1 MLSIDDDWEKYLEST
16 YNNEIIKKDNGIIQ
30 DEGEPTKIPK
40 CSDIYI
46 STKTKISYLTYPV
59 DLKDVF
65 WKIPI
70 LEYHIPQ
77 VGILKKQMKMN
88 STTQHD
94 LDIINQK
101 LESEKCIDQNIIN
114 SINNPT
120 GRIKFRDIRKISI
133 GLSKKDILSY
143 KCKKKSAFYNCF
155 VLVLRVVYNGIFK
168 EVNVK
173 VFNTGKLEIPG
184 IQKDDLLDIALDLLI
199 KILSPIADI
208 PDLRYNPLL
217 TENVLINSNFNC
229 GFYIDRDKLFNL
241 LRFRYKINSCYDP
254 CSYPGIQCAFYY
266 NLLSQDNDGR
276 QVDRIILDDIGED
289 LDKKGNLKHIIK
301 IAFMI
306 FRTGSVLIVGKCSEK
321 VLVYIYEFIRKILQ
335 DEFHEIATSI
345 ILSSDIKP
353 KKIIKKKVIS
363 VFKLKQEAILEAIL
377 E

>member
-16 YNNEIIKKDNGIIQ
+16 YNNEIIQKNNGIIQ

-101 LESEKCIDQNIIN
+101 LESDKCIDQNIIN

-301 IAFMI
+301 IAIDSKTFTAPLNRKAMQGYLDFMI
-306 FRTGSVLIVGKCSEK
+306 ETKMVDKAPALN
-321 VLVYIYEFIRKILQ
+321 LFITP
-335 DEFHEIATSI
+335 DA
-345 ILSSDIKP
+345 P
-353 KKIIKKKVIS
+353 
-363 VFKLKQEAILEAIL
+363 
-377 E
+377 